1 MYVGRRVERIVTF
14 FAAAIATVA
23 IYAVAPTAIH
33 NRVAFGTFDTVGAP
47 PRVDYCGRRY
57 YPGNKTETLA
67 QVKAFLAE
75 NGLYRLTRIDTAP
88 SGEPIVT
95 NVMPPELRAHYHTS
109 VCAMELWVQTG
120 PDAYVGYGLSG
131 GP

>member
-1 MYVGRRVERIVTF
+1 MGRRVALTVVLV
-14 FAAAIATVA
+14 AAGITLIA
-23 IYAVAPTAIH
+23 IYAGAPAMH

-75 NGLYRLTRIDTAP
+75 NGLYGLTRIDTAP

-95 NVMPPELRAHYHTS
+95 NVMPPELRAHYQTS
-109 VCAMELWVQTG
+109 VCAMGLWVQTG
-120 PDAYVGYGLSG
+120 PDAYVGYSLSG

>member
-1 MYVGRRVERIVTF
+1 VSSRVARIVIF
-14 FAAAIATVA
+14 IGAALATVA
-23 IYAVAPTAIH
+23 IYAVAPSALH
-33 NRVAFGTFDTVGAP
+33 DRLVFGTFDTVGAP

-57 YPGNKTETLA
+57 YPGSKTETLA
-67 QVKAFLAE
+67 QVQAFLAE
-75 NGLYRLTRIDTAP
+75 NGLNGVTRIDTAP

-95 NVMPPELRAHYHTS
+95 NIIPPSVRAHYHTS
-109 VCAMELWVQTG
+109 VCTMELWVQTG